1 MLKPFEHFER
11 EAVQKCVN
19 LVDVEQCCK
28 KHDYLLSTMF
38 FFTKWA
44 TTLIAS
50 KPEIDTATL

>member
-1 MLKPFEHFER
+1 MCTTLK
-11 EAVQKCVN
+11 KSG
-19 LVDVEQCCK
+19 D
-28 KHDYLLSTMF
+28 LLSTMF